1 MARKPAAERNSA
13 TIARAGKRKWGY
25 DVGQV
30 DAFLERAH
38 TLYEDDEPK
47 MSQED
52 IQNVSF
58 ALEKD
63 GYVISQVDA
72 ALNRLEKAVVD
83 KQTQWDVTHFGRVAW
98 RAATE
103 QLAHSLYGRADRPEK
118 NRFEPGA
125 SRHPSYDRKQV
136 DRLVN
141 QVIGKIKR
149 ELGES
154 KESESDAVRKI
165 DAELTST
172 RVSNIIFTQRIG
184 KRGYSERQVD
194 AYLNRA
200 IQVLAR
206 LESFARLESAL
217 FQSGGASVP
226 ASQPAATE
234 TVATPAQ
241 PAPVFPVSS
250 GSGAPVAPVA
260 PSGSEPLTVA
270 ASVAAP
276 IITPATP
283 APVAAAPMAPVV
295 DEVRE
300 EQKRKRDDSFTNLRE
315 AETEIFSGMADTAPA
330 ADTPAAAVAG
340 SLNGL
345 MNSAVENAAV
355 ESQTPAQT
363 PVQAPASA
371 PLFPTNAQY
380 ATASVNETPTT
391 AIPRPVEPAAPQFT
405 FDATASTPPSFP
417 TQSQLQPVSS
427 PEQHTQYAAPVQPV
441 QSAPAAYT
449 ASAYPSYPVYDAAPV
464 SEEPGE
470 THHGR
475 HTSYLPIESGVVG
488 TTPVESTFTPHT
500 PSVSTPA
507 AATASTQ
514 TPASNPASTGTSADS
529 TNAASAPDDY
539 FSTLLDTS
547 SIPAVDFHIPN
558 LTFPSPDDDKETR

>member
-47 MSQED
+47 MSQAD

-83 KQTQWDVTHFGRVAW
+83 KQTQWDVTQFGRVAW

-103 QLAHSLYGRADRPEK
+103 QLAHSLYGRADRPAK
-118 NRFEPGA
+118 NRFDPGA

-141 QVIGKIKR
+141 QVVGKIKR

-154 KESESDAVRKI
+154 KERESDAVRKI

-172 RVSNIIFTQRIG
+172 RVSNIIFTQRTG

-206 LESFARLESAL
+206 LESFARLEGTL
-217 FQSGGASVP
+217 FP
-226 ASQPAATE
+226 ASAANDASAAQPVQPAA
-234 TVATPAQ
+234 VSVAQ
-241 PAPVFPVSS
+241 PAPVET
-250 GSGAPVAPVA
+250 PVAPIVA
-260 PSGSEPLTVA
+260 A
-270 ASVAAP
+270 ASVAA
-276 IITPATP
+276 TPVTATTP
-283 APVAAAPMAPVV
+283 EQVAPVMAEFE
-295 DEVRE
+295 DTRTERE
-300 EQKRKRDDSFTNLRE
+300 RERDDSFYNLRE
-315 AETEIFSGMADTAPA
+315 AETEIFSGVSDTAPA
-330 ADTPAAAVAG
+330 ADTPAAAVTG

-345 MNSAVENAAV
+345 MNSAAER
-355 ESQTPAQT
+355 SRTQTPA
-363 PVQAPASA
+363 VA
-371 PLFPTNAQY
+371 PLFPETQPSDVSSDVSPAQ
-380 ATASVNETPTT
+380 TANEMPTT
-391 AIPRPVEPAAPQFT
+391 AIPRPADEPAPQFT
-405 FDATASTPPSFP
+405 FDASAATPPSFP
-417 TQSQLQPVSS
+417 VQTPVQTSTTASPAPEPAAQQYATEAPSQSAPS
-427 PEQHTQYAAPVQPV
+427 YAAPAQSYGSYGSPASETPV
-441 QSAPAAYT
+441 
-449 ASAYPSYPVYDAAPV
+449 
-464 SEEPGE
+464 EI
-470 THHGR
+470 HHGR
-475 HTSYLPIESGVVG
+475 HISYPSIQSGVVG
-488 TTPVESTFTPHT
+488 DIPEESVT
-500 PSVSTPA
+500 TPA
-507 AATASTQ
+507 ATSAPAE
-514 TPASNPASTGTSADS
+514 TPARPDRKAQTSSASH
-529 TNAASAPDDY
+529 ASSPDDY
-539 FSTLLDTS
+539 FSALLDTN

>member
-118 NRFEPGA
+118 DRFEPGA
-125 SRHPSYDRKQV
+125 SRHSSYDRKQV

-141 QVIGKIKR
+141 QVIGKIRR

-154 KESESDAVRKI
+154 EEHESDAVRKL

-206 LESFARLESAL
+206 LESFSRLEGAL
-217 FQSGGASVP
+217 FQSSGASLP
-226 ASQPAATE
+226 ASQPVATE
-234 TVATPAQ
+234 PVTTPAQ
-241 PAPVFPVSS
+241 PAPAFPVSS
-250 GSGAPVAPVA
+250 APVASVT
-260 PSGSEPLTVA
+260 PSGPEPLTVA
-270 ASVAAP
+270 ASAASP

-283 APVAAAPMAPVV
+283 ASVAATPVAPIV
-295 DEVRE
+295 DEARE

-315 AETEIFSGMADTAPA
+315 AETEIFSGLADTAPA

-355 ESQTPAQT
+355 GSQT
-363 PVQAPASA
+363 PVQAPTST

-391 AIPRPVEPAAPQFT
+391 AIPRPVEPAASQFT
-405 FDATASTPPSFP
+405 FDATASTPPSFHVQ
-417 TQSQLQPVSS
+417 TQPQTVSASEQYAAPASAPV
-427 PEQHTQYAAPVQPV
+427 TAAPVQPV

-449 ASAYPSYPVYDAAPV
+449 APAYPTYDATPV
-464 SEEPGE
+464 SEAGE

-488 TTPVESTFTPHT
+488 TAPVESTFTPHT
-500 PSVSTPA
+500 PSAPT

-514 TPASNPASTGTSADS
+514 TPATASNPTSTGTSAVS

>member
-47 MSQED
+47 MSQAD

-83 KQTQWDVTHFGRVAW
+83 KQTQWDVTQFGRVAW

-103 QLAHSLYGRADRPEK
+103 QLAHSLYGRADRPAK
-118 NRFEPGA
+118 NRFDPGA

-141 QVIGKIKR
+141 QVVGKIKR

-154 KESESDAVRKI
+154 KDRESDAVRKI

-172 RVSNIIFTQRIG
+172 RVSNIIFTQRTG

-206 LESFARLESAL
+206 LESFARLEGTL
-217 FQSGGASVP
+217 FP
-226 ASQPAATE
+226 ASTASDASAAQPVPVQPAA
-234 TVATPAQ
+234 VPVAQ
-241 PAPVFPVSS
+241 PAPVETLVPPI
-250 GSGAPVAPVA
+250 AA
-260 PSGSEPLTVA
+260 A
-270 ASVAAP
+270 ASVAA
-276 IITPATP
+276 TPATAATP
-283 APVAAAPMAPVV
+283 EQAAPVAAESE
-295 DEVRE
+295 DTRTERE
-300 EQKRKRDDSFTNLRE
+300 RERDDSFYNLRE
-315 AETEIFSGMADTAPA
+315 AETEIFSGVSDTAPA
-330 ADTPAAAVAG
+330 ADTPAAAVTG

-345 MNSAVENAAV
+345 MNSAAEQPRT
-355 ESQTPAQT
+355 QTPA
-363 PVQAPASA
+363 VA
-371 PLFPTNAQY
+371 PLFPETQPSGVSSAVSQAQ
-380 ATASVNETPTT
+380 TANEMPTT
-391 AIPRPVEPAAPQFT
+391 AIPRPADEPAQQFT
-405 FDATASTPPSFP
+405 FDASAATPPSFP
-417 TQSQLQPVSS
+417 VQAPVQTSTTAS
-427 PEQHTQYAAPVQPV
+427 TASEPAAQQYAAPA
-441 QSAPAAYT
+441 QSYGSYGSPAN
-449 ASAYPSYPVYDAAPV
+449 
-464 SEEPGE
+464 E
-470 THHGR
+470 TSVEVHHGR
-475 HTSYLPIESGVVG
+475 HISYPSIQSGVVG
-488 TTPVESTFTPHT
+488 DIPEEPAT
-500 PSVSTPA
+500 TPA
-507 AATASTQ
+507 AAPAPAE
-514 TPASNPASTGTSADS
+514 TPAQKSQAPS
-529 TNAASAPDDY
+529 AASHASSPDDY
-539 FSTLLDTS
+539 FSALLDTN

>member
-83 KQTQWDVTHFGRVAW
+83 KQTQWDVTQFGRVAW

-103 QLAHSLYGRADRPEK
+103 QLAHSLYGRADRPAK
-118 NRFEPGA
+118 NRFDPGA

-141 QVIGKIKR
+141 QVVGKIKR
-149 ELGES
+149 ELGET
-154 KESESDAVRKI
+154 EEHESDAVRKI

-172 RVSNIIFTQRIG
+172 RVSNIIFTQRTG

-206 LESFARLESAL
+206 LESFARLEGTL
-217 FQSGGASVP
+217 FP
-226 ASQPAATE
+226 ASGAAEAPSIQPA
-234 TVATPAQ
+234 AQ
-241 PAPVFPVSS
+241 PAPVETP
-250 GSGAPVAPVA
+250 AA
-260 PSGSEPLTVA
+260 PLTVA

-276 IITPATP
+276 AAAVAEAS
-283 APVAAAPMAPVV
+283 APVAVV
-295 DEVRE
+295 ASATETDDARTERE
-300 EQKRKRDDSFTNLRE
+300 RERDDSFYNLRE
-315 AETEIFSGMADTAPA
+315 AETEIFSGVSDTSPA
-330 ADTPAAAVAG
+330 ADTPAAAVTG

-345 MNSAVENAAV
+345 MNSAAEKPA
-355 ESQTPAQT
+355 PAQT
-363 PVQAPASA
+363 PAVAPLFPETPSNPAASAAPAFPAANETPTTTLPRPVENTVPQFTFAASTATPPSFPVQTQTLATPVEAPASA
-371 PLFPTNAQY
+371 PIA
-380 ATASVNETPTT
+380 
-391 AIPRPVEPAAPQFT
+391 EPAAPSYT
-405 FDATASTPPSFP
+405 TTDTPVQPAPS
-417 TQSQLQPVSS
+417 
-427 PEQHTQYAAPVQPV
+427 YAAPAYEPEPTPSYGSS
-441 QSAPAAYT
+441 SAPST
-449 ASAYPSYPVYDAAPV
+449 PV
-464 SEEPGE
+464 E

-475 HTSYLPIESGVVG
+475 HISYPSIESGVVG
-488 TTPVESTFTPHT
+488 GTPATPVEASTSAP
-500 PSVSTPA
+500 TPA
-507 AATASTQ
+507 PAPAAPSRPQATTADHDTSSTARK
-514 TPASNPASTGTSADS
+514 PD
-529 TNAASAPDDY
+529 PDDY
-539 FSTLLDTS
+539 FSSLLDTS

>member
-206 LESFARLESAL
+206 LESFARLEGVL
-217 FQSGGASVP
+217 FQSSGASVP
-226 ASQPAATE
+226 ASQPAAAE
-234 TVATPAQ
+234 TVVTPAQ
-241 PAPVFPVSS
+241 SAPAFPATPTPA
-250 GSGAPVAPVA
+250 APVAPA
-260 PSGSEPLTVA
+260 TPSGPEPLTVA
-270 ASVAAP
+270 ASAAAP
-276 IITPATP
+276 IIAPATP
-283 APVAAAPMAPVV
+283 APVAATPVAPVV
-295 DEVRE
+295 DEARE
-300 EQKRKRDDSFTNLRE
+300 ERQRKRDDSFTNLRE
-315 AETEIFSGMADTAPA
+315 AETEIFSGLADTAPA

-355 ESQTPAQT
+355 GNQT
-363 PVQAPASA
+363 PVQAPAST
-371 PLFPTNAQY
+371 PLFPTNTQY

-391 AIPRPVEPAAPQFT
+391 AIPRPVEPSASQFT
-405 FDATASTPPSFP
+405 FDATASTPPSFHAQ
-417 TQSQLQPVSS
+417 T
-427 PEQHTQYAAPVQPV
+427 QPV

-449 ASAYPSYPVYDAAPV
+449 APAYPTYDATPV
-464 SEEPGE
+464 SEAGE

-488 TTPVESTFTPHT
+488 TAPVESTFTPHT

-507 AATASTQ
+507 TATASTQ
-514 TPASNPASTGTSADS
+514 TPAPASNPASTGTSADS

>member
-83 KQTQWDVTHFGRVAW
+83 KQTQWDVAHFGRVAW

-118 NRFEPGA
+118 DRFEPGA

-206 LESFARLESAL
+206 LESFARLEGVL
-217 FQSGGASVP
+217 FQSSGASVP
-226 ASQPAATE
+226 ASQPVATE
-234 TVATPAQ
+234 TVVTPVQSA
-241 PAPVFPVSS
+241 PAFPVTPT
-250 GSGAPVAPVA
+250 PVAPVA
-260 PSGSEPLTVA
+260 PATPSGPEPLTVA
-270 ASVAAP
+270 ASAAAP
-276 IITPATP
+276 IIAPATP
-283 APVAAAPMAPVV
+283 APVAVAPAAPVV
-295 DEVRE
+295 DAARE
-300 EQKRKRDDSFTNLRE
+300 EQQRKRDDSFTNLRE
-315 AETEIFSGMADTAPA
+315 AETEIFSGLADTAPA

-340 SLNGL
+340 SLDGL

-355 ESQTPAQT
+355 GNQT
-363 PVQAPASA
+363 PVQAPVST
-371 PLFPTNAQY
+371 PLFPTNTQY

-391 AIPRPVEPAAPQFT
+391 AVPRPVEPAVSQFA
-405 FDATASTPPSFP
+405 FDATASTPPSFHA
-417 TQSQLQPVSS
+417 Q
-427 PEQHTQYAAPVQPV
+427 AQPV

-449 ASAYPSYPVYDAAPV
+449 APAYPTYDATPV
-464 SEEPGE
+464 SEESGAV
-470 THHGR
+470 HHGR

-488 TTPVESTFTPHT
+488 TSPVESTFTPHT

-507 AATASTQ
+507 TATASTQ
-514 TPASNPASTGTSADS
+514 TPAPASNPASTGTSANS